1 MMIRREKMCFFLNGL
16 SQVFIQMMNEIEV
29 FVLPVC
35 NDKLRPPN
43 LSELIPMI
51 FNMGLTHLSSE
62 ASTSDVT
69 KLLIEFT
76 EIDININTIHP

>member
-1 MMIRREKMCFFLNGL
+1 MCFFLNGL

-51 FNMGLTHLSSE
+51 FNMGLTHLCSE
-62 ASTSDVT
+62 AS
-69 KLLIEFT
+69 
-76 EIDININTIHP
+76 NYN